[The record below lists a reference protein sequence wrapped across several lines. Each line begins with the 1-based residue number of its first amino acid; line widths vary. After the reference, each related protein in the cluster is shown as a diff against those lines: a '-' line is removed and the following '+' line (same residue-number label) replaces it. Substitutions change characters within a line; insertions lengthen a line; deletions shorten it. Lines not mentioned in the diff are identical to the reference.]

1 MRKLNLHKRRET
13 TRLRDCVTLVR
24 PGVPKSRVPKSKDK
38 RTRGT
43 RLVPYLAM
51 VLVVWLSAC
60 KERVAAPETTTS
72 NKAAMELYCKY
83 ADNSHLTVAYLGD
96 LSVNGKCIDALM
108 LQADNEADWD
118 LLKQDFGFMSYDT
131 AAFNCP
137 DDDNPVMVGVGIET
151 DFLSDAIFD
160 TVTDISQI
168 PDEAIDRYTLVVAD
182 KIREIMNSFQAPD
195 SLLPNTAIVVGQGEI
210 GQDATDNTY
219 DDYIVAV
226 SRSVVIGMISDRIGA
241 NATDKNGATA
251 TLQEDSVT
259 TGPMAFSSL
268 QQQNEQR
275 NRIMDDM
282 QTYGHI
288 GYITAA
294 DNEERTLWLFFYD
307 DQEECNTIITHIRE
321 DMIINYK

>member
-1 MRKLNLHKRRET
+1 MSNNQMHRGRGTRDVRR
-13 TRLRDCVTLVR
+13 
-24 PGVPKSRVPKSKDK
+24 
-38 RTRGT
+38 RTRGS
-43 RLVPYLAM
+43 RLVPYLVV

-60 KERVAAPETTTS
+60 KERVTAPETTTS

-118 LLKQDFGFMSYDT
+118 ILKQDFGFMSYDT

-168 PDEAIDRYTLVVAD
+168 PDEAIERYTLVVAD

-195 SLLPNTAIVVGQGEI
+195 SLLPNTAIVVGPGEI
-210 GQDATDNTY
+210 GQEATDNTY

-226 SRSVVIGMISDRIGA
+226 SRSVVVGMISDRIGA
-241 NATDKNGATA
+241 NATDKNGATE
-251 TLQEDSVT
+251 TLHEDSAV
-259 TGPMAFSSL
+259 SYL

-282 QTYGHI
+282 ETYGHI